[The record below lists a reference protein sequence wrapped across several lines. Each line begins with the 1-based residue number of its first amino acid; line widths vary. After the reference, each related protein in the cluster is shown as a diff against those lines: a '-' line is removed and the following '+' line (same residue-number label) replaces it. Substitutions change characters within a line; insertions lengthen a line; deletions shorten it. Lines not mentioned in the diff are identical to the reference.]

1 MRERAYIRTA
11 FPTPE
16 QTAELMGVGPRRAA
30 QLIQMVEEALAKR
43 GYGRAEKDA
52 ESGTARSGATSAEK
66 SSSAAKG
73 ASAAKNGSVE
83 GTSLSRHSK
92 MRSRTR
98 VKLRARNR
106 NASRRKLARAKAK
119 SSH

>member
-1 MRERAYIRTA
+1 MRERAHIRTA

-43 GYGRAEKDA
+43 GYGGATKDG
-52 ESGTARSGATSAEK
+52 ESGTARSGTTSAEK
-66 SSSAAKG
+66 NSGAAKS
-73 ASAAKNGSVE
+73 ASAAKNGAA
-83 GTSLSRHSK
+83 GGKSLSRHSK

>member
-1 MRERAYIRTA
+1 MRERAHIRTA

-43 GYGRAEKDA
+43 GYGGATKDG

-66 SSSAAKG
+66 SSCAAKS
-73 ASAAKNGSVE
+73 ASAAKNGT
-83 GTSLSRHSK
+83 GGGSLSRHSK

>member
-16 QTAELMGVGPRRAA
+16 QTAELMGVGTRRAA

-43 GYGRAEKDA
+43 GYGRAKKDA

-66 SSSAAKG
+66 SSSGKS
-73 ASAAKNGSVE
+73 ASAAKNGAV
-83 GTSLSRHSK
+83 GGGSLSRHSK
-92 MRSRTR
+92 MTSRTR
-98 VKLRARNR
+98 VKLQARNR